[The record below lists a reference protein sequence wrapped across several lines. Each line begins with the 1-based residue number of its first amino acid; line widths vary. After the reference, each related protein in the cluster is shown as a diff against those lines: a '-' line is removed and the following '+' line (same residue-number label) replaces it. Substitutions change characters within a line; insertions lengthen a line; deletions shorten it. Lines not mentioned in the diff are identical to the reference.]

1 MGRQATPSP
10 PHGRGG
16 ASRRAPCSRPAS
28 LPLSPPLLQHRGQ
41 LPPARRRPARPTRSR
56 EPRILA
62 LPRSALSP
70 ARGGSAPTWGSGE
83 GGPRL
88 PPPAATACLSPPCS
102 LPRSRISPPGT
113 PDPAPGRGGAGR
125 GGAGSRGARR
135 RRRRREGRAAGTGFS
150 ASWSQTLISSPSPL
164 PPVAHPRSDA
174 RGPWD
179 S

>member
-1 MGRQATPSP
+1 MSRQATASP
-10 PHGRGG
+10 PRGRGG

-62 LPRSALSP
+62 PPRSALNP

-83 GGPRL
+83 EGPRL
-88 PPPAATACLSPPCS
+88 PPPPPA
-102 LPRSRISPPGT
+102 SRLR
-113 PDPAPGRGGAGR
+113 APFHAPESAHQALRTQLRGGAGR